1 MQPAACISSRFCPDK
16 ANRSRAAGLSLS
28 MENAAHE
35 HLQMR
40 RGEHQKGCERAAC
53 HSVGIERIGNGQ
65 IERPYR
71 HGDNAFCA
79 PLGKESGWQD
89 LVAIGVSAKHPLGS
103 REQMANYP
111 RPWQT

>member
-1 MQPAACISSRFCPDK
+1 
-16 ANRSRAAGLSLS
+16 

-65 IERPYR
+65 VEHPYR
-71 HGDNAFCA
+71 PGDNAFRA
-79 PLGKESGWQD
+79 LPGAESG
-89 LVAIGVSAKHPLGS
+89 
-103 REQMANYP
+103 
-111 RPWQT
+111 